1 MTNYSLT
8 LARNFTVKKITKFQN
23 DITELPCQLFVR
35 LSAKMV
41 SKI

>member
-1 MTNYSLT
+1 MINYSLT
-8 LARNFTVKKITKFQN
+8 LERNFSVIKITKFQN
-23 DITELPCQLFVR
+23 DITELPCQRFVR